1 MNEKK
6 NIESILEGC
15 LRQDRKAQYSLYQE
29 FAPKMLSVCRRY
41 CNSQEEAED
50 IMMEGFMKVFQK
62 LNLYQKRNDCSLF
75 SWIKSIMVNQSIDY
89 LRAHRRQYEAEMF
102 VDLGTMEDVAGDIV
116 TNLDADHILKMMDG
130 MPEKQRVVFNLREVE
145 GYEFEEIATIIQEP
159 INTVRVHLF
168 RARQWLQKHIKEEE
182 IRQG

>member
-1 MNEKK
+1 
-6 NIESILEGC
+6 
-15 LRQDRKAQYSLYQE
+15 
-29 FAPKMLSVCRRY
+29 
-41 CNSQEEAED
+41 
-50 IMMEGFMKVFQK
+50 
-62 LNLYQKRNDCSLF
+62 
-75 SWIKSIMVNQSIDY
+75 MVNQSIDY

>member
-1 MNEKK
+1 M

-15 LRQDRKAQYSLYQE
+15 LKHDRKAQYALYQE

-62 LNLYQKRNDCSLF
+62 LDLYQKRNDCSF
-75 SWIKSIMVNQSIDY
+75 YSWIKSIMVNLSIDY
-89 LRAHRRQYEAEMF
+89 LRAHRRQYEMEMSM
-102 VDLGTMEDVAGDIV
+102 DLGTMEDVAGEIV
-116 TNLDADHILKMMDG
+116 TSLDANQILKMMDE
-130 MPEKQRVVFNLREVE
+130 MPEKQRLVFNLREVE
-145 GYEFEEIATIIQEP
+145 GYEFEEITAITEEP

-168 RARQWLQKHIKEEE
+168 RARQWLQKRIKEEE
-182 IRQG
+182 KRHG